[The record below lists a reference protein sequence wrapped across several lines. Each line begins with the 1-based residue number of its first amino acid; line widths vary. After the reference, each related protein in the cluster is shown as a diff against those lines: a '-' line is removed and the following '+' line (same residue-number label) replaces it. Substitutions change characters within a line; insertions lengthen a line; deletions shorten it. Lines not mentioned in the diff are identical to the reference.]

1 MDILQSII
9 LGLLQGATEFFPVS
23 STGHLILAEKFI
35 PTSGDAALFNVILHV
50 GTLIAI
56 LLAMQN
62 DINRLFGEMLRMIG
76 DLFRNLFAYL
86 RSSASHKEPDY
97 ARIVASN
104 YRKMFL
110 LILTASVSSA
120 VVALPL
126 RHLGMTGSDNLIFS
140 GAGFLLTGVLLLVTD
155 RIEPGTKVPRDITY
169 VQAAVIGL
177 IQGVT
182 VLNGIS
188 RTGIM
193 IVAGILLGF
202 GRKFA
207 IRFSFLLSVPVVLGA
222 LILDLGTLLHAD
234 MSVDILA
241 NYSAGL
247 LAALIAGLIS
257 IGIAMNSMRKSGFKA
272 FAYYSFVIGTASII
286 CSFIF

>member
-1 MDILQSII
+1 MDILQSIL

-35 PTSGDAALFNVILHV
+35 PASGNAALFNVILHA
-50 GTLIAI
+50 GTLIAL
-56 LLAMQN
+56 LLAMQK
-62 DINRLFGEMLRMIG
+62 DISRLLGEMFSMIG
-76 DLFRNLFAYL
+76 DLLRNLFAYL
-86 RSSASHKEPDY
+86 KSSASHKEPDY
-97 ARIVASN
+97 VRIVTSN

-126 RHLGMTGSDNLIFS
+126 RHFGLTGTDNLIFS
-140 GAGFLLTGVLLLVTD
+140 GTGFFLTGVLLLVTD

-169 VQAAVIGL
+169 VQAVLIGL
-177 IQGVT
+177 IQGAT

-207 IRFSFLLSVPVVLGA
+207 IRFSFLLSVPVVFGA
-222 LILDLGTLLHAD
+222 LILDLGTFLHTD

-241 NYSAGL
+241 NYAAGS
-247 LAALIAGLIS
+247 LAAVIAGLIS
-257 IGIAMNSMRKSGFKA
+257 IGIAMNSMRKTGFSV
-272 FAYYSFVIGTASII
+272 FAYYSFFIGTASII

>member
-1 MDILQSII
+1 MDILQSIL
-9 LGLLQGATEFFPVS
+9 LGILQGATEFFPVS

-35 PTSGDAALFNVILHV
+35 PASGDAALFNIFLHA
-50 GTLIAI
+50 GTLAAL
-56 LLAMQN
+56 LLAMQS
-62 DINRLFGEMLRMIG
+62 DISRLLGEMFRMIG
-76 DLFRNLFAYL
+76 GLLRNLLAYFK
-86 RSSASHKEPDY
+86 SSASHKEPDY
-97 ARIVASN
+97 VRVVTSN
-104 YRKMFL
+104 YGKMFL
-110 LILTASVSSA
+110 LILTASASSA

-126 RHLGMTGSDNLIFS
+126 RKFGLTGTNNLIFS
-140 GAGFLLTGVLLLVTD
+140 GAGFLLTGMLLLVTD

-169 VQAAVIGL
+169 VQAALIGL

-202 GRKFA
+202 GKKFA
-207 IRFSFLLSVPVVLGA
+207 IRFSFLLSVPVVVGA
-222 LILDLGTLLHAD
+222 LILDLGVLLQAD

-241 NYSAGL
+241 NYAAGL
-247 LAALIAGLIS
+247 LAALIAGLIT
-257 IGIAMNSMRKSGFKA
+257 IGAAMNIMRKSGFKV
-272 FAYYSFVIGTASII
+272 FSYYSFVIGTLSII